1 MDITRITM
9 TINPGEQLFVDEG
22 GGERCVGAAKN
33 LAHIITA
40 MSSINHFFNS
50 GQEVSLFEF
59 RMFFIGKVIT
69 PDPDCGVADEESI
82 VVKDIERVKAVIVQ
96 NAIGGLGAADLRRR
110 VMQVAAYLSEAEY
123 QSIILGLQEA
133 GHLCG
138 HEVQGQWIYTAID
151 NTASGFIALEYSPQ
165 FAERIIAASCEAF
178 KEIDVDEMISQL
190 DEMIASARLRKAL
203 KNQ

>member
-1 MDITRITM
+1 MDITGITM
-9 TINPGEQLFVDEG
+9 TINPDDQLFVDIG

-33 LAHIITA
+33 LAYVITA
-40 MSSINHFFNS
+40 MSSINHFFSS

-69 PDPDCGVADEESI
+69 PDPNCGAADEEGI
-82 VVKDIERVKAVIVQ
+82 VVKDIEQVKALIVQ
-96 NAIGGLGAADLRRR
+96 SAVGGLGAADLRRY
-110 VMQVAAYLSEAEY
+110 VMQEATYLSEAEF

-138 HEVQGQWIYTAID
+138 HEVEGQWMYTAID
-151 NTASGFIALEYSPQ
+151 TTAPGFIALEYSPQ
-165 FAERIIAASCEAF
+165 FAERIIAASCEEF
-178 KEIDVDEMISQL
+178 KEIDVDAMISQL
-190 DEMIASARLRKAL
+190 DEMIASARLRKAF